1 MKPFFSLLTFLVFSN
16 VVFGQNY
23 SLSTLV
29 NTDTM
34 NMFAIY
40 KNPTDPSSILV
51 LENGDWT
58 NSGPEYNIFSADLAG
73 NYSPIISTIFGDLKT
88 LPIEFDGKFYFAA
101 ETQSLGVELIAFDG
115 TTASVIDVEIGTIGS
130 TPYSLKVENGL
141 LYFSAIKAGKH
152 QIFSFSNGTGLN
164 QITNEDGSEGLIF
177 ISKIDTNL
185 FYSKYEINGLNELKR
200 LTNSGSSSVIR
211 SSNFNISGIYAS
223 WPSIVKVG
231 SRFLIFEDFRDLN
244 LRNSRVLGTNDFVT
258 IDTLIDENNLPIQ
271 FEDKF
276 EIINGH
282 IFAKLHH
289 HYYEYNGS
297 NFSQFYPSLTNG
309 LIDLFYFENAYYG
322 LAINN
327 EGEPDKI
334 FKFDGGVAT
343 ELYSNRH
350 LHLLLLNDHDAY
362 FSDLNSDSTM
372 QSGIVRLSYD
382 QIDTI
387 PVSLKGLHSPIQN
400 AALMWDNK
408 LTFLYSNNLLIEN
421 TDIIQLDGLLSINT
435 KEKDSFKLFPNPV
448 KVDKQLFLYTQID
461 GHLECF
467 NTIGQKVKSQD
478 IFVGNNTVDL
488 SGFASG
494 TYILKLNGHTF
505 KQIIE

>member
-88 LPIEFDGKFYFAA
+88 LPIEFDGKFFFAA

-115 TTASVIDVEIGTIGS
+115 TTASVIDVEIGAIGS

-185 FYSKYEINGLNELKR
+185 FFSKYEINGLNELKR

-231 SRFLIFEDFRDLN
+231 SRFLIFEDFRDLI
-244 LRNSRVLGTNDFVT
+244 LRNSRVLG
-258 IDTLIDENNLPIQ
+258 Q
-271 FEDKF
+271 
-276 EIINGH
+276 
-282 IFAKLHH
+282 
-289 HYYEYNGS
+289 
-297 NFSQFYPSLTNG
+297 
-309 LIDLFYFENAYYG
+309 
-322 LAINN
+322 
-327 EGEPDKI
+327 
-334 FKFDGGVAT
+334 
-343 ELYSNRH
+343 
-350 LHLLLLNDHDAY
+350 
-362 FSDLNSDSTM
+362 M
-372 QSGIVRLSYD
+372 
-382 QIDTI
+382 
-387 PVSLKGLHSPIQN
+387 
-400 AALMWDNK
+400 
-408 LTFLYSNNLLIEN
+408 
-421 TDIIQLDGLLSINT
+421 
-435 KEKDSFKLFPNPV
+435 
-448 KVDKQLFLYTQID
+448 
-461 GHLECF
+461 
-467 NTIGQKVKSQD
+467 
-478 IFVGNNTVDL
+478 
-488 SGFASG
+488 
-494 TYILKLNGHTF
+494 IL
-505 KQIIE
+505 

>member
-1 MKPFFSLLTFLVFSN
+1 MKPFFLLFIFVISN
-16 VVFGQNY
+16 VVLGQNY
-23 SLSTLV
+23 SLNTLV

-34 NMFAIY
+34 KMFAIY
-40 KNPTDPSSILV
+40 ENPTDPNRILV

-58 NSGPEYNIFSADLAG
+58 NSGPEYNLFSADLAG
-73 NYSPIISTIFGDLKT
+73 NYSPIISSIFGDLHT
-88 LPIEFDGKFYFAA
+88 PPIEFDGKFYFAA

-115 TTASVIDVEIGTIGS
+115 TTASIIDVEIGAIGS
-130 TPYSLKVENGL
+130 APYNLKVENNL
-141 LYFSAIKAGKH
+141 LYFSAIIAGKH

-164 QITNEDGSEGLIF
+164 QITNEDGSDGLF
-177 ISKIDTNL
+177 FTSKIDTNL
-185 FYSKYEINGLNELKR
+185 FYTKYGINGLNELKR
-200 LTNSGSSSVIR
+200 LTNSGSSSVVR
-211 SSNFNISGIYAS
+211 SDNFNTSGIYAR
-223 WPSIVKVG
+223 WLNIVKDG
-231 SRFLIFEDFRDLN
+231 SRFLILEDFWDLI
-244 LRNSRVLGTNDFVT
+244 LRNTRVLGTNDFVT
-258 IDTLIDENNLPIQ
+258 IDTLIDENNIPIQ
-271 FEDKF
+271 LEEKF
-276 EIINGH
+276 EIINGQ
-282 IFAKLHH
+282 IFARLNN

-322 LAINN
+322 IAINN
-327 EGEPDKI
+327 EGESDKI
-334 FKFDGGVAT
+334 YKLDGGVAT

-387 PVSLKGLHSPIQN
+387 PVSLKGLHSPSVN
-400 AALMWDNK
+400 AALMWGDK
-408 LTFLYSNNLLIEN
+408 LTFLYSNNQLIEN
-421 TDIIQLDGLLSINT
+421 TDIMQLDGLLSINT
-435 KEKDSFKLFPNPV
+435 DEKDSFKLFPNPV
-448 KVDKQLFLYTQID
+448 KEENQLFLITQID

-467 NTIGQKVKSQD
+467 NTVGQKVKTQD

-488 SGFASG
+488 SGLASG
-494 TYILKLNGHTF
+494 TYIIKVNGHTF